1 MTDAAGVRAD
11 VRDWRGF
18 AVRVSLLFAAVC
30 TVVGTQLPFYP
41 VWLDWRGLSA
51 REIAIITAAPLV
63 VRTLVTPMVAFAA
76 DRFGDHRRF
85 LIGLA
90 WMGLAVL
97 LALAQFAS
105 FWPLLFG
112 SLLFSLAMSTI
123 MPLTETMAMTGV
135 KAAGLDY
142 GRMRLW
148 GSLSFIVASICGGWV
163 LEPLGAGAA
172 IWLMVGGV
180 VLTIAATHALQR
192 PIGLGR
198 LKAAT
203 SAPRLRVADAL
214 GLLRSRVFLI
224 FLLTTGLVQGS
235 HGMFYTFGVL
245 HWRAQ
250 GLDTAWAGTLWGVA
264 IVCEIVLFASSAAV
278 LRRMEPVQLIVLGCA
293 AAVVRWLAMGFDPPL
308 ALLVLLQVS
317 HSLTYTASHI
327 GAIHFMS
334 SVVADR
340 QSGTAQALYASV
352 TGGIGLGGAMLIAGP
367 LYASYGGRG
376 YWAMAL
382 MAAVALAA
390 SLALWR
396 AAQPHNAACGG
407 ETSAP
412 S

>member
-1 MTDAAGVRAD
+1 
-11 VRDWRGF
+11 
-18 AVRVSLLFAAVC
+18 
-30 TVVGTQLPFYP
+30 
-41 VWLDWRGLSA
+41 
-51 REIAIITAAPLV
+51 
-63 VRTLVTPMVAFAA
+63 
-76 DRFGDHRRF
+76 
-85 LIGLA
+85 
-90 WMGLAVL
+90 
-97 LALAQFAS
+97 
-105 FWPLLFG
+105 
-112 SLLFSLAMSTI
+112 
-123 MPLTETMAMTGV
+123 
-135 KAAGLDY
+135 
-142 GRMRLW
+142 MRLW

-180 VLTIAATHALQR
+180 VLTIAAAHGLQR
-192 PIGLGR
+192 PTGLGR

-203 SAPRLRVADAL
+203 SPPRLRVADAL

-224 FLLTTGLVQGS
+224 FLLATGLVQGS

-245 HWRAQ
+245 HWREQ

-264 IVCEIVLFASSAAV
+264 IVCEIALFAYSAAV
-278 LRRMEPVQLIVLGCA
+278 LRRAKPVQLIVLGCA
-293 AAVVRWLAMGFDPPL
+293 AAVVRWLVMGFDPPL

-334 SVVADR
+334 GVVADR

-352 TGGIGLGGAMLIAGP
+352 TGGIGLGAAMLIAGP

-376 YWAMAL
+376 YWAMAV
-382 MAAVALAA
+382 MAAMALVAALALQRSA
-390 SLALWR
+390 H
-396 AAQPHNAACGG
+396 PHSAACGG

>member
-1 MTDAAGVRAD
+1 V
-11 VRDWRGF
+11 
-18 AVRVSLLFAAVC
+18 
-30 TVVGTQLPFYP
+30 
-41 VWLDWRGLSA
+41 
-51 REIAIITAAPLV
+51 
-63 VRTLVTPMVAFAA
+63 
-76 DRFGDHRRF
+76 
-85 LIGLA
+85 
-90 WMGLAVL
+90 
-97 LALAQFAS
+97 
-105 FWPLLFG
+105 
-112 SLLFSLAMSTI
+112 LFSLAMSTI
-123 MPLTETMAMTGV
+123 MPLTETVAMTGV

-148 GSLSFIVASICGGWV
+148 GSLSFIVASVCGGWL

-172 IWLMVGGV
+172 IWLVAGGT
-180 VLTIAATHALQR
+180 VLTVAAAHGLQR

-203 SAPRLRVADAL
+203 SPPRLRVVDAL
-214 GLLRSRVFLI
+214 GLLRSRVFLV
-224 FLLTTGLVQGS
+224 FLLTTGLVQGA

-250 GLDTAWAGTLWGVA
+250 GLDTAWSGILWAVA
-264 IVCEIVLFASSAAV
+264 IVCEVALFAYSAAV
-278 LRRMEPVQLIVLGCA
+278 LRRVGPVQLIMLGCG
-293 AAVVRWLAMGFDPPL
+293 AAVVRWLLMGFDPPL
-308 ALLVLLQVS
+308 ALLVLLQIS

-334 SVVADR
+334 RTVPDQ

-367 LYASYGGRG
+367 LYASYGGRA
-376 YWAMAL
+376 YWAMAI

-390 SLALWR
+390 SLALQR
-396 AAQPHNAACGG
+396 MAQPHSVGWGG

>member
-1 MTDAAGVRAD
+1 MSAAGE
-11 VRDWRGF
+11 RDWRGF

-41 VWLDWRGLSA
+41 VWLDWRGLGAS
-51 REIAIITAAPLV
+51 EIAFITAAPLV
-63 VRTLVTPMVAFAA
+63 VRVVVTPALAFAA

-85 LIGLA
+85 LIALA
-90 WMGLAVL
+90 WA
-97 LALAQFAS
+97 ALAMVLVLAQLS
-105 FWPLLFG
+105 TFWPLLFG
-112 SLLFSLAMSTI
+112 TVLFSLAMSTM
-123 MPLTETMAMTGV
+123 MPLTETLAMTGV

-148 GSLSFIVASICGGWV
+148 GSLSFIVASICGGWL

-172 IWLMVGGV
+172 IWLVAGGV
-180 VLTIAATHALQR
+180 VLTVAATHALQR

-203 SAPRLRVADAL
+203 SPPRLRVVDAL
-214 GLLRSRVFLI
+214 GLLRSRVFLL

-245 HWRAQ
+245 HWREQ
-250 GLDTAWAGTLWGVA
+250 GLDTAWSGILWGVA
-264 IVCEIVLFASSAAV
+264 IVCEVALFAYSAAV
-278 LRRMEPVQLIVLGCA
+278 LKRIGPVELIILGCGT
-293 AAVVRWLAMGFDPPL
+293 AVLRWLLMGFDPPL
-308 ALLVLLQVS
+308 ALLVLLQIS
-317 HSLTYTASHI
+317 HSLTYGASHI

-334 SVVADR
+334 RMVPDQQA
-340 QSGTAQALYASV
+340 GTAQALYASV

-367 LYASYGGRG
+367 LYASYGGRA
-376 YWAMAL
+376 YWAMAI

-390 SLALWR
+390 GVALR
-396 AAQPHNAACGG
+396 RVAQPQSAGSGG
-407 ETSAP
+407 ETSAR